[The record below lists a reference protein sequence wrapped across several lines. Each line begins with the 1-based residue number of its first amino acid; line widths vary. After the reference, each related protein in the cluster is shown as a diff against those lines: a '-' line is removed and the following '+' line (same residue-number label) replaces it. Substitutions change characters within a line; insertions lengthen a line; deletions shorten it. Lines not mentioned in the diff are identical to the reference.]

1 MASYLPVYCAACARA
16 SLSTASPSAQQVCSF
31 CEGPARVVPGPVFGD
46 GDWLAFSEIDDAVFE
61 AELHRDEVAAL
72 TEELQQLLERPD
84 SAQPAL
90 QLMIQRIP
98 SLERCRPAL
107 VNGPTRGAR
116 LLMTLLSARS
126 RDLPITAG
134 GYRAAALQS
143 NSAERE

>member
-1 MASYLPVYCAACARA
+1 M
-16 SLSTASPSAQQVCSF
+16 STASPSAQQVCSF

-61 AELHRDEVAAL
+61 AELNRDEVAAL
-72 TEELQQLLERPD
+72 TEELQQLLVRPD
-84 SAQPAL
+84 SSGAAVQG
-90 QLMIQRIP
+90 MIQRIP

-126 RDLPITAG
+126 RDLPITAE
-134 GYRAAALQS
+134 GYRTAALQS
-143 NSAERE
+143 NNAERE

>member
-1 MASYLPVYCAACARA
+1 M
-16 SLSTASPSAQQVCSF
+16 
-31 CEGPARVVPGPVFGD
+31 FGD

-61 AELHRDEVAAL
+61 AELHRDEVDAL

-134 GYRAAALQS
+134 GYRTAALQS

>member
-16 SLSTASPSAQQVCSF
+16 SLSTSSPSAQQVCSF

-61 AELHRDEVAAL
+61 AGLHRDEVAAL
-72 TEELQQLLERPD
+72 TEELQQLLPRPD
-84 SAQPAL
+84 SSQSAI

-126 RDLPITAG
+126 RDLPVTAEV
-134 GYRAAALQS
+134 YRAAALQS
-143 NSAERE
+143 MERE